1 MTRISALNTTP
12 TPTPTHRKISTN
24 YVQWYLSRVS
34 NPNKKFISWIEK
46 VEKKISTLLQV
57 TLLDLPDEDYT
68 IYFEEEYSPEEM
80 CKIIFESNGL
90 NCVK

>member
-1 MTRISALNTTP
+1 MTQTS
-12 TPTPTHRKISTN
+12 THIKISTN
-24 YVQWYLSRVS
+24 YVQWYLNRVS
-34 NPNKKFISWIEK
+34 KPDKKFVSWIEK
-46 VEKKISTLLQV
+46 VENKISNMLQV

-68 IYFEEEYSPEEM
+68 RYFEEKYSPEEM